1 MGKTLWLFD
10 QYICEKLDISVI
22 FLINDDI
29 ITIAFAKI
37 FFPVTFP
44 CPISNFPISFV
55 SIHIFNFQRFT
66 FDLTVPE
73 KISEKKEE
81 RKFITRYR
89 QYISCTRFVFR
100 RSPIF
105 IDCSQR
111 YKSLVNFAAN
121 KSQR

>member
-29 ITIAFAKI
+29 ITIAKI

-81 RKFITRYR
+81 LKFITRYR

>member
-10 QYICEKLDISVI
+10 QYIREKLDISVI

-29 ITIAFAKI
+29 ITIAKI

-66 FDLTVPE
+66 FDLTMPE
-73 KISEKKEE
+73 KISEKK
-81 RKFITRYR
+81 K
-89 QYISCTRFVFR
+89 R
-100 RSPIF
+100 R
-105 IDCSQR
+105 
-111 YKSLVNFAAN
+111 N
-121 KSQR
+121 

>member
-10 QYICEKLDISVI
+10 QYIREKLDISVI

-29 ITIAFAKI
+29 ITIAKI
-37 FFPVTFP
+37 FFLTFP